1 MLAPD
6 EAVGPVMGEIVRR
19 RGRVTGQ
26 RRQGAKVA
34 VEADMP
40 LAATFGYVGAIRSLR
55 SGRASASML
64 PGGYAEAPR
73 HVREAV
79 GGVFA

>member
-6 EAVGPVMGEIVRR
+6 EAVGPVMGEIERR
-19 RGRVTGQ
+19 RGRVTCQ
-26 RRQGAKVA
+26 RRQGAKLA
-34 VEADMP
+34 IEADMP
-40 LAATFGYVGAIRSLR
+40 LAATFGYVCAIRSLA

-73 HVREAV
+73 HVKEAV
-79 GGVFA
+79 EGVLA